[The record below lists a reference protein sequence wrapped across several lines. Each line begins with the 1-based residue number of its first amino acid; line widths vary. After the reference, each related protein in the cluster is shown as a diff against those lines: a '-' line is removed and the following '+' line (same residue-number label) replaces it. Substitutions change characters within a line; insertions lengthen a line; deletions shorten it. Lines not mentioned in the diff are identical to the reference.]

1 MTTPQSN
8 PSTILPKEK
17 NYMETFFDTLKVTT
31 EQVLSATAQFRLAQV
46 DGHPTGEFLSKLA
59 GSTAGH
65 VDQLASHLYSRL
77 SKTPLTDTQTKPLKK
92 SQILKVP
99 KNVDQLKEAQLAL
112 NKACLA
118 HATIRGRWSE
128 DDIRIHHFIASL
140 RQLQASAKS
149 RTLIYF
155 LTCVQEAK
163 AARLA
168 NTPTGKTISVKYLVR

>member
-1 MTTPQSN
+1 
-8 PSTILPKEK
+8 
-17 NYMETFFDTLKVTT
+17 
-31 EQVLSATAQFRLAQV
+31 
-46 DGHPTGEFLSKLA
+46 
-59 GSTAGH
+59 
-65 VDQLASHLYSRL
+65 LYSRL
-77 SKTPLTDTQTKPLKK
+77 SKIPLTDTQTKPLKK

-118 HATIRGRWSE
+118 HASIRGRWSE

-155 LTCVQEAK
+155 LTSVQEAE

-168 NTPTGKTISVKYLVR
+168 TTPTGKITSVKY